1 MTEIRGLPGS
11 LLVSRECFSGDVI
24 TRRSA
29 EHGFAQPNTLEALLW
44 DYEIYA
50 QLQARVKG
58 AARLKGGAATQL
70 YVSPDRQRASVDID
84 VLTSLPKDAIEAQLG
99 EIGRTLEADGH
110 YFVFEPYVPL
120 NPSKTP
126 GLHSHTVLVPSA
138 LGQMW
143 QLQDGREIEG
153 RMIKID
159 FHEVAGL
166 PPEHSRA
173 AVVAGINLQF
183 EALCVSCGY
192 LIAEK
197 LLTQAR
203 NTVGVPESRYQDLPK
218 HLYDLDGL
226 TSVATADLS
235 LTEAARWLPEAI
247 EQQGS
252 EWRGRAQ
259 LTRVLDD
266 LEASLAGFAVID
278 YIADR
283 DRFGRAVQRLETL
296 YLPAVCRWRLHQ
308 WATKAARV
316 LALVRVM
323 RRAILNGV
331 ELQPDLFRAFE
342 ALAARTRTH
351 VEPAGI
357 AQALYSRLPPDL
369 RRIRQLKGS
378 PPERLFWMHAEQAN
392 LDWLTEVL
400 T

>member
-1 MTEIRGLPGS
+1 MVP
-11 LLVSRECFSGDVI
+11 RECFSGDVI

-50 QLQARVKG
+50 QLQERVKG

-84 VLTSLPKDAIEAQLG
+84 VLTSLPKEAIEAQLS
-99 EIGRTLEADGH
+99 EIGKALESDGH
-110 YFVFEPYVPL
+110 YFLFEPYVPS

-143 QLQDGREIEG
+143 RLQDGREIEG

-183 EALCVSCGY
+183 EALCVSSGY

-203 NTVGVPESRYQDLPK
+203 NTVGVPDSRYQDLPK

-226 TSVATADLS
+226 TSVETAGLS
-235 LTEAARWLPEAI
+235 LTEAAQWLPETI
-247 EQQGS
+247 DQQGP

-259 LTRVLDD
+259 LARVLED
-266 LEASLAGFAVID
+266 LEMSLAGFAVID
-278 YIADR
+278 YIEDR
-283 DRFGRAVQRLETL
+283 ERFGRAVQRLETL
-296 YLPAVCRWRLHQ
+296 YLPAACRWRLHQ
-308 WATKAARV
+308 RATKAARV

-323 RRAILNGV
+323 RRAILDGV
-331 ELQPDLFRAFE
+331 GLQPDLLRALE
-342 ALAARTRTH
+342 ALATKARTH
-351 VEPAGI
+351 AEPARL
-357 AQALYSRLPPDL
+357 AQALFSRLPPEL
-369 RRIRQLKGS
+369 RGIRQLKGS
-378 PPERLFWMHAEQAN
+378 PPERLFWILAARDN
-392 LDWLTEVL
+392 LDWLTETL